1 MNKTY
6 CRNCEK
12 ETVYVIK
19 TGIQESVVKGV
30 SIHTQVEHAYCQ
42 ECGAK
47 VFVPSLSEKN
57 LSRVDEAHRKRI
69 GRIQLP
75 EILNLLEQYNIGAKP
90 LSLMLN
96 WGECTIL
103 RYLRGQ
109 LPDKEHSD
117 RLLSLRDPEVFSN
130 LFSER
135 KGILTGVARRKVD
148 KSLADQL
155 KPDTK
160 ENIKR
165 NMPKAALLLFFDQE
179 PGDCNGNKS
188 FQLERFVQA
197 VLFLAQ
203 KGIPVTRLNYLL
215 WLTDVLH
222 YKRKKESIFGVPYR
236 RFESAVAPDRH
247 FWIYG
252 ALTETDISFIS
263 LQNEWIV
270 QALHEADL
278 GGFSESEQE
287 IIKNIRTRE
296 SRPTEDLIPDILQK
310 ISMIKPF
317 HEIPF
322 SLAAEWIS
330 YGSVKEGV
338 LTNDR

>member
-1 MNKTY
+1 LDKTY

-12 ETVYVIK
+12 EVVFTVK
-19 TGIQESVVKGV
+19 KGTQESVVKGV
-30 SIHTQVEHAYCQ
+30 SIHTQVEHAYCR
-42 ECGAK
+42 ECGGK

-57 LSRVDEAHRKRI
+57 LSRVDQAYRQCA
-69 GRIQLP
+69 GRIQMP
-75 EILNLLEQYNIGAKP
+75 EIRALLEQYNIGAKP

-117 RLLSLRDPEVFSN
+117 RLLSVRDPDVFSN
-130 LFSER
+130 LFSE
-135 KGILTGVARRKVD
+135 KNGILTDVARRKAE
-148 KSLADQL
+148 KALASRL
-155 KPDTK
+155 NPDAL
-160 ENIKR
+160 ERVKR
-165 NMPKAALLLFFDQE
+165 DMPKAALLLFFDHE
-179 PGDCNGNKS
+179 PGDCNGNRT
-188 FQLERFVQA
+188 FQLERLVQA
-197 VLFLAQ
+197 ILFLTQ
-203 KGIPVTRLNYLL
+203 KGISVIHLNYLL

-222 YKRKKESIFGVPYR
+222 YKRKNESVFGVPYR

-263 LQNEWIV
+263 LQNDWII

-278 GGFSESEQE
+278 EDFSGFERE
-287 IIKNIRTRE
+287 IIRNVGSGE
-296 SRPTEDLIPDILQK
+296 SGAPDEWIPDIRQK
-310 ISMIKPF
+310 VSAVKPF

-322 SLAAEWIS
+322 SLAAEW
-330 YGSVKEGV
+330 VK
-338 LTNDR
+338 